1 MAVSN
6 SVLLFD
12 DAAYFY
18 NLMYN
23 TSTSDFFIY
32 LSHAADITLLFT
44 LPPRPYTAF
53 SCLFVRDTELLVC
66 CVWCVDGRM
75 GLQMMSAVSC
85 IQTIISVSLF
95 LCCPS
100 HVSQQPTLPCMHIC
114 APGQRHS
121 WPACR
126 QLLVRIWQCW
136 INFHFFCCYNC
147 CKLFHLCLICQMW
160 RRFIRRPSGLMTF
173 EQSEATTLL
182 LCLLVIKPICLINGT
197 CR

>member
-6 SVLLFD
+6 SMLLFD

-85 IQTIISVSLF
+85 IQSIISVLLR

-126 QLLVRIWQCW
+126 QLLVHIWQCW
-136 INFHFFCCYNC
+136 INFHFFAVITVANC
-147 CKLFHLCLICQMW
+147 SIYVWFVRCDVVSSDVQVDW
-160 RRFIRRPSGLMTF
+160 RRSNRARQRRYHC
-173 EQSEATTLL
+173 A
-182 LCLLVIKPICLINGT
+182 CW
-197 CR
+197 